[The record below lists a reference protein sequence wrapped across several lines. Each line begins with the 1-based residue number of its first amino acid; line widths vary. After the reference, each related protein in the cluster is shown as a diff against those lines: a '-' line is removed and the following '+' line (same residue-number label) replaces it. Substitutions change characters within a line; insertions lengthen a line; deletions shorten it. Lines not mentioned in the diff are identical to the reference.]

1 MKDNIRVAYL
11 LALRNILKNKK
22 TLFIIALVLAM
33 SFISL
38 TFFTSVIAGLTE
50 KFESQFITGPIGNI
64 LIEPQ
69 EENKYINN
77 YKNLQGTINH
87 LPNTDSSTARIK
99 TSVTIETDSKSMG
112 KTITAI
118 VPSNEIRVS
127 SMGNNLFSG
136 QFLSDGDDNEIVLG
150 SKLVLSAANPSGST
164 ASMLDVQV
172 GDKILLKFNN
182 GHEEEFRVKGIYKT
196 GANFNDGEIYI
207 TRKKF
212 DSIYPELKDSAS
224 EISIKLPKKGIEAE
238 YTQTLLEQGVSETI
252 SDWTKKT
259 DQIEQFTGSLDLVN
273 KITSLIGLLT
283 AIATIYIVVFIDIL
297 HKKKQIGILKAI
309 GIKEESVILSS
320 IFQAFIYGIVG
331 VILGI
336 IAIYSMQWYFSV
348 YPLKMSIGK
357 VTLAIDYIFIIKSA
371 LLLLLASIIA
381 GFFPAFKASREN
393 ILRLIFRE

>member
-1 MKDNIRVAYL
+1 MKDDVRVAFL

-38 TFFTSVIAGLTE
+38 TFFSSVIDGLTN
-50 KFESQFITGPIGNI
+50 KFETQFITGPIGNV
-64 LIEPQ
+64 LVEPQ
-69 EENKYINN
+69 EGEKYIGN

-87 LPNTDSSTARIK
+87 LPDTVASTVRIK
-99 TSVTIETDSKSMG
+99 TSATLETDSKSLG

-127 SMGNNLFSG
+127 SMGNSMFSG
-136 QFLSDGDDNEIVLG
+136 QFISDGDDNDIVLG
-150 SKLVLSAANPSGST
+150 SKLVESAASPGGST
-164 ASMLDVQV
+164 SGMLDVQV
-172 GDKILLKFNN
+172 GDKILVKFNN
-182 GHEEEFRVKGIYKT
+182 GYQEEFRVKGIYKT
-196 GANFNDGEIYI
+196 GANFNDGDIYI
-207 TRKKF
+207 SRNKF
-212 DSIYPELKDSAS
+212 DEIYPELKSSAS
-224 EISIKLPKKGIEAE
+224 EISIKLPKKGMEPE

-259 DQIEQFTGSLDLVN
+259 DQIEQFTGSLILVN

-297 HKKKQIGILKAI
+297 HKRKQIGILKAM
-309 GIKEESVILSS
+309 GIREGSVVLSS

-331 VILGI
+331 VFLGI
-336 IAIYSMQWYFSV
+336 VAIYFMQWYFTV

-357 VTLAIDYIFIIKSA
+357 VVLVIDYIFIMKSA
-371 LLLLLASIIA
+371 GVLLIASIVA
-381 GFFPAFKASREN
+381 GFIPAFKASREN